1 MRWLNRGLQ
10 LAGGRQLRQQ
20 PAYVTHASGI
30 GKLEAGVKWI
40 GQFRQLATQ
49 HISAMPVLAKASKQ
63 RDKRAALRD
72 PRQCQQHVKYAIDM
86 NGDIAQCSV
95 LHIFQSYD

>member
-1 MRWLNRGLQ
+1 
-10 LAGGRQLRQQ
+10 
-20 PAYVTHASGI
+20 
-30 GKLEAGVKWI
+30 
-40 GQFRQLATQ
+40 
-49 HISAMPVLAKASKQ
+49 MPVLAKASKQ